1 MKMLGLNPME
11 QEIIDLTNNISRNVI
26 MIIISIIITMMAIF
40 MTMILKIELCAGMVS
55 SISRSS
61 AGTVNEDDSSMSV

>member
-40 MTMILKIELCAGMVS
+40 MTMILKIKLCAGMVS

-61 AGTVNEDDSSMSV
+61 AGMQQWQLDVRC